1 MTKHKFN
8 YNTAELYISKY
19 NINGSRLFLLVDIEN
34 NTMFKGWSASTVA
47 SPRFANYKVME
58 DTTQKE
64 VRRIYNHKLN
74 LGYVELTSDEFE
86 QALENAKA

>member
-1 MTKHKFN
+1 MVNKFN
-8 YNTAELYISKY
+8 YSTAELYISKY
-19 NINGSRLFLLVDIEN
+19 NVNGSRLFLLVDIEN

-47 SPRFANYKVME
+47 SPRFAEYRVLE

-74 LGYVELTSDEFE
+74 IGYKELNSDEFE
-86 QALENAKA
+86 QALKNAKA

>member
-1 MTKHKFN
+1 MVKFS
-8 YNTAELYISKY
+8 YSSAELYISKY

-34 NTMFKGWSASTVA
+34 NTMFKGWSASTIA
-47 SPRFANYKVME
+47 SPRFAEYKVLE

-74 LGYVELTSDEFE
+74 LGYKELTPDEFE
-86 QALENAKA
+86 QALKNAKL